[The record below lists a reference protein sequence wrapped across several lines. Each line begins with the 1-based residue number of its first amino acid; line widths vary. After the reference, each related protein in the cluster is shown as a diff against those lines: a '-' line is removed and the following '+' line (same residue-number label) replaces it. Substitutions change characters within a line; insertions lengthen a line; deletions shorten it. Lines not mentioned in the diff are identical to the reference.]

1 MTVGLKD
8 SVTNTMMGD
17 GYLLKNSLKIIL
29 KIEAYGL
36 KKENPEIVG
45 MNDVL

>member
-8 SVTNTMMGD
+8 SVNNITMEN